1 MEIKRVDSQKF
12 AASFGRINV
21 FNTADFAQLNAGK
34 CSQVHY
40 LLFIDTKVRLGMI
53 LGERDQRLCSP
64 FSSPFGGFVYNE
76 EPRLEVLR
84 EAVDLLAEYLNAS
97 DCCEMT
103 VTLPPMVYAQSFMAK
118 VVAMFGRSQFELSHT
133 DLNYHY
139 DLSRFDNCEDYLSRN
154 ARKNLNRAKTVPFEF
169 VRLNARDDAQVARAY
184 EAIKTNRESRGY
196 PLRMSL
202 DDVLRT
208 IRIIDA
214 DFFVLTLDGVDVAA
228 AQVFHVADGIAQV
241 VYWGDVPGYGEMRP
255 MNMLSYCLFEHY
267 RNNGIKVLDIG
278 PSTEHGEPNYGLCEF
293 KENLGCEISLKH
305 TFTLSI

>member
-1 MEIKRVDSQKF
+1 
-12 AASFGRINV
+12 
-21 FNTADFAQLNAGK
+21 
-34 CSQVHY
+34 
-40 LLFIDTKVRLGMI
+40 
-53 LGERDQRLCSP
+53 
-64 FSSPFGGFVYNE
+64 
-76 EPRLEVLR
+76 
-84 EAVDLLAEYLNAS
+84 
-97 DCCEMT
+97 
-103 VTLPPMVYAQSFMAK
+103 
-118 VVAMFGRSQFELSHT
+118 
-133 DLNYHY
+133 
-139 DLSRFDNCEDYLSRN
+139 LSRN

-184 EAIKTNRESRGY
+184 EVIKTNRESRGY

>member
-1 MEIKRVDSQKF
+1 MDIKRVDSQKF
-12 AASFGRINV
+12 EASFGRIDG
-21 FNTADFAQLNAGK
+21 FNTADFAQLNAAK

-40 LLFIDTKVRLGMI
+40 LLFIDAKVRLGMI
-53 LGERDQRLCSP
+53 LGEREQRLCSP

-84 EAVDLLAEYLNAS
+84 EAVDLLVEYLKAS
-97 DCCEMT
+97 DCREMT
-103 VTLPPMVYAQSFMAK
+103 VTLPPLVYAQSFMSKA
-118 VVAMFGRSQFELSHT
+118 VAMFGQSPFELSHT

-139 DLSRFDNCEDYLSRN
+139 DLSRFEHCEEYLSRN

-169 VRLNARDDAQVARAY
+169 VRLEAHDDAQVARAY
-184 EAIKTNRESRGY
+184 DVIKTNRESRGY

-214 DFFVLTLDGVDVAA
+214 DFYVLTLDGVDVAA

-241 VYWGDVPGYGEMRP
+241 VYWGDVPGYGEVRP
-255 MNMLSYCLFEHY
+255 MNMLSYHLFENYH
-267 RNNGIKVLDIG
+267 NSGLKVLDIG

-293 KENLGCEISLKH
+293 KDNLGCESSLKH
-305 TFTLSI
+305 TFTVSI